1 LNPTTSH
8 TTREQILREI
18 GIAPV
23 WKQRTTEAV
32 ERDDE
37 RGIETPRTSVA
48 AVSAMPEG
56 AAQRALAIAEMSW
69 GELAIEIA
77 QCSACNLCKT
87 RSKAVPGAGHIHP
100 KWVAIGA
107 APSESDDTAGE
118 SFTGREGALLDA
130 MLTAVEKTRKRDA
143 FVTSLVKC
151 RPPDDREPAS
161 EELNACKPFLDR
173 QIALAKPKL
182 LLALGEIV
190 GRTLLKSSAPL
201 TTLRAKTAVH
211 NDTSVIVT
219 YAPADLL
226 RTPTEKAKAWEDL
239 LAAKAQS

>member
-1 LNPTTSH
+1 LSPGANH

-23 WKQRTTEAV
+23 WKQRTTKSV

-37 RGIETPRTSVA
+37 RGIETPRTAVA
-48 AVSAMPEG
+48 AISAMPEG
-56 AAQRALAIAEMSW
+56 APQRARAIAEMSW

-77 QCSACNLCKT
+77 QCSACNLCNT
-87 RSKAVPGAGHIHP
+87 RSKAIPGAGHIHP

-107 APSESDDTAGE
+107 APSESDDSAGE

-130 MLTAVEKTRKRDA
+130 MLNAVEKTRKRDA
-143 FVTSLVKC
+143 YATTLVKC

-161 EELNACKPFLDR
+161 EELDACKPFLDR

-226 RTPTEKAKAWEDL
+226 RAPTEKAKAWEDL